1 MALLNSTG
9 KGWSLRA
16 IADFALPSR
25 GSVAGM
31 KSDRVTESVKRRAI
45 QLRRKARDGGGRGE
59 GWRRRAVAFSQDGGA
74 LLLLLVPGLPAADG
88 TINHR
93 RLSVNAKRKE
103 RERKRK
109 AEREGGRAEGAR
121 EDRK

>member
-1 MALLNSTG
+1 
-9 KGWSLRA
+9 
-16 IADFALPSR
+16 
-25 GSVAGM
+25 M

-45 QLRRKARDGGGRGE
+45 QLRRKARDGSGRDE
-59 GWRRRAVAFSQDGGA
+59 GWRRRAAVVAFSQDGGA

-103 RERKRK
+103 RERKREAK
-109 AEREGGRAEGAR
+109 GEGGRAEGAR